1 MTIKTPEQIALDAIL
16 RNYNGR
22 EGLSE
27 SLAHGDVDADGVQA
41 MIAAAIEADRAQPN
55 YELGVDLPSGQRIM
69 VWVGTSG
76 ADGSALVQVDTANA
90 EGNVRIFVNDSD
102 EPIFDENPETGK
114 YEDMAPENEE
124 DDDDAP

>member
-1 MTIKTPEQIALDAIL
+1 M
-16 RNYNGR
+16 R
-22 EGLSE
+22 EHL
-27 SLAHGDVDADGVQA
+27 
-41 MIAAAIEADRAQPN
+41 IAAIEADRAQPN

-69 VWVGTSG
+69 VWVGTSD

-90 EGNVRIFVNDSD
+90 EGNVRIFVNDS

-124 DDDDAP
+124 VGDKEDDGYAP